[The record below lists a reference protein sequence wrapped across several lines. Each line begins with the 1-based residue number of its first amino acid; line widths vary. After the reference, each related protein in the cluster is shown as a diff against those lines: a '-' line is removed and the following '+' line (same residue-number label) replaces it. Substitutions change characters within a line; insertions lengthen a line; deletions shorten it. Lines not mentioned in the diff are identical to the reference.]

1 MMRAHLRIQKLAL
14 QVCDAEAGF
23 YSLKD
28 TDIDGK
34 PFDFAQLKGKVVYA
48 VNTASK

>member
-1 MMRAHLRIQKLAL
+1 MQRVGILARQL
-14 QVCDAEAGF
+14 TALPCEGGGF

-34 PFDFAQLKGKVVYA
+34 PFDFAQLKGRVVYA